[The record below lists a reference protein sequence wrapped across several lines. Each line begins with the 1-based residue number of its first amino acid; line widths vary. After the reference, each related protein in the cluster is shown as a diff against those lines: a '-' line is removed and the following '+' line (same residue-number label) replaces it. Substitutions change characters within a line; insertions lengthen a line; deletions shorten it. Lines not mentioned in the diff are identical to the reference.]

1 MQQSFSRFTHSCL
14 QKVVC
19 VLSMLSTS
27 CLMFAIIILTERN
40 QLARLG
46 LCFWRVVGS
55 FRQCR
60 LCIIDFFLNN
70 VWMERRRWGR
80 GGCRLGLGLDI
91 VHFLHKEY
99 NRSYYDA
106 GLNKANVPILRIF
119 ISSLQPAASPRPCC
133 RHGGGRVW
141 WRRGGGVTASARNNR
156 YPATSGRT
164 SSAELQL
171 RTHSWHIVTHRDTSW
186 PGSSHS
192 SSHVG
197 LVLWWSEK
205 LCYSEEL
212 LFG

>member
-1 MQQSFSRFTHSCL
+1 
-14 QKVVC
+14 
-19 VLSMLSTS
+19 MLSTS
-27 CLMFAIIILTERN
+27 CFACLMFAIAIIILTERN
-40 QLARLG
+40 QLAGFG

-80 GGCRLGLGLDI
+80 GGCTLGLDV
-91 VHFLHKEY
+91 VHFLHNEY
-99 NRSYYDA
+99 NRSYYT
-106 GLNKANVPILRIF
+106 ANVPILRIF

-186 PGSSHS
+186 HIVTRVVTQLIPCGTSA
-192 SSHVG
+192 VVKWEVM
-197 LVLWWSEK
+197 L
-205 LCYSEEL
+205 
-212 LFG
+212 

>member
-1 MQQSFSRFTHSCL
+1 MDWMWSEGVEVEEDVVRIRYCSFPS
-14 QKVVC
+14 
-19 VLSMLSTS
+19 
-27 CLMFAIIILTERN
+27 
-40 QLARLG
+40 
-46 LCFWRVVGS
+46 
-55 FRQCR
+55 
-60 LCIIDFFLNN
+60 
-70 VWMERRRWGR
+70 
-80 GGCRLGLGLDI
+80 
-91 VHFLHKEY
+91 HKEY

-197 LVLWWSEK
+197 LVQWWSEK
-205 LCYSEEL
+205 LCYSTL
-212 LFG
+212 QQHLAIVHIVDIYV